1 VVAIPAEI
9 REGKT
14 MRRILIETPR
24 WRALA
29 VSALIAFAP
38 IAPAHAD
45 PIPPRV
51 LDMILSS
58 AEHGDPELSM
68 TVKVAKRTNPR
79 SAREI
84 ERLAARLSAEN
95 AARQRAR
102 LMGRSFFEG
111 WKGQGEIGASDTTGN
126 TRSTSLA
133 LGLNYARDGL
143 YWDHTLT
150 ATADYQRDNGVESK
164 SRYFASYAGHYN
176 VTPRFY
182 ALGLM
187 SWEKDRF
194 AGFDRRFSES
204 VGLGYNL
211 LKTTKASLAL
221 EAGPALRQTNY
232 VTGDPENKFA
242 GRTSVNFR
250 WDILPKLTFTE
261 VASFYTESSDSTS
274 TSDTGLT
281 AGLIGSL
288 SVRLSYHLQY
298 ESSPP
303 PGLAKTDSTTRLTLV
318 YDF

>member
-1 VVAIPAEI
+1 MRKTFIAISLLLGLPVAAQ
-9 REGKT
+9 
-14 MRRILIETPR
+14 
-24 WRALA
+24 
-29 VSALIAFAP
+29 
-38 IAPAHAD
+38 AD

-51 LDMILSS
+51 MDMILSA
-58 AEHGDPELSM
+58 AEHGDPELSI

-79 SAREI
+79 SAKEI
-84 ERLAARLSAEN
+84 DELAARLSAEN
-95 AARQRAR
+95 AARARAR
-102 LMGRSFFEG
+102 LMRRGFFEG
-111 WKGQGEIGASDTTGN
+111 WKGQGEVGAADSTGN
-126 TRSTSLA
+126 TRSTSVA
-133 LGLNYARDGL
+133 LGLNYARNGL
-143 YWDHTLT
+143 FWDHTLT
-150 ATADYQRDNGVESK
+150 ATVDYARDNGVESK

-176 VTPRFY
+176 VTRRFY
-182 ALGLM
+182 TLGLL

-204 VGLGYNL
+204 IGLGYSV
-211 LKTTKASLAL
+211 LKTPKASLAL

-232 VTGDPENKFA
+232 VTGNIENQFA

-250 WDILPKLTFTE
+250 WEITPKLTFSE
-261 VASFYTESSDSTS
+261 IASFYTETSDSTA

-303 PGLAKTDSTTRLTLV
+303 PGLAKTDATTRLTLV

>member
-1 VVAIPAEI
+1 MRKTFIAIS
-9 REGKT
+9 
-14 MRRILIETPR
+14 IL
-24 WRALA
+24 LGS
-29 VSALIAFAP
+29 SAAAQ
-38 IAPAHAD
+38 AD

-51 LDMILSS
+51 LDMILSA
-58 AEHGDPELSM
+58 AEHGDPELSV

-79 SAREI
+79 SAKEI
-84 ERLAARLSAEN
+84 DALAERLSAEN
-95 AARQRAR
+95 AARARAR
-102 LMGRSFFEG
+102 LMRRSFFEG
-111 WKGQGEIGASDTTGN
+111 WKGQGEVGAADSTGN
-126 TRSTSLA
+126 TRSTSVA
-133 LGLNYARDGL
+133 LGLNYARNGL

-150 ATADYQRDNGVESK
+150 ATVDYARDNGVESK

-182 ALGLM
+182 TLGLL

-204 VGLGYNL
+204 IGLGYSV
-211 LKTTKASLAL
+211 LKTPKASLAL

-232 VTGDPENKFA
+232 VAGNIENQFA

-250 WDILPKLTFTE
+250 WDITPKLTFSE
-261 VASFYTESSDSTS
+261 IASFYTETSDSTA

-303 PGLAKTDSTTRLTLV
+303 PGLAKTDATTRLTLV